1 MFIVA
6 KLNDSLDVL
15 EQHLQRTVASTVK
28 ELESRV
34 LSLLGTKVGA
44 EQFEAV
50 RQKVD
55 SDVERSALDAVSRW
69 IGLRAAKDDLVVLK
83 GRVDALS
90 EQVRLGCRRWWPLA
104 QLGLVG
110 QCAPRLLSEGVFGRA
125 AAFPALWQSSG
136 RSAWVADVDLLRR
149 PRSLP
154 RPRAAA
160 PADGPGFGSEVDELL
175 EAPGD
180 EGGRARH
187 RSMSPLLA
195 SRTKLESHGRSHGR
209 SGGNVQPAVC
219 GIRASARGRARSS
232 LP

>member
-15 EQHLQRTVASTVK
+15 EQHLQRTVASSV
-28 ELESRV
+28 EDLESRV

-50 RQKVD
+50 QQKVD
-55 SDVERSALDAVSRW
+55 SEVEKSALDAVSRW

-90 EQVRLGCRRWWPLA
+90 EQVRLECRRWWPLA

-110 QCAPRLLSEGVFGRA
+110 QCAPRLLSDGVFGRA
-125 AAFPALWQSSG
+125 ELPALWQSS

-160 PADGPGFGSEVDELL
+160 PADGPGSGSEGDELL

-195 SRTKLESHGRSHGR
+195 SRTKLELHGRLHGQ
-209 SGGNVQPAVC
+209 SGGNVQPAAR
-219 GIRASARGRARSS
+219 GILPSARGRARSS